1 MEWYFYFKI
10 TVSPRSFGRCF
21 ATGVDIIWSQM
32 FIALIVEQERK
43 WKLGGISSSDNIKG
57 IIAFYF
63 KKGYRYNSIKMI
75 LAAYHDVF
83 MSVRTIKRRL
93 RAYGLRRRNALCS
106 HHMLRNIIRNE
117 IRGPSSLRGYRG
129 IWNML
134 RSTYNITVP
143 RDLVMSILRD
153 LDPVSSLARKSR
165 RLSRRTY
172 VSQGANATWHTD
184 GYDKLKH
191 YGFPIHGCIDGFS
204 RKIMWLKVS
213 RSNNPVVTASFF
225 LHSVNEFGLVPHC
238 CAQIVALKTGY
249 WQPYDV
255 HFQTIP
261 ACIAM
266 GHPMRIKE

>member
-1 MEWYFYFKI
+1 MFCH
-10 TVSPRSFGRCF
+10 RCGYHLVPNVYC
-21 ATGVDIIWSQM
+21 TNCGTRKK
-32 FIALIVEQERK
+32 VEV
-43 WKLGGISSSDNIKG
+43 GGISSSDNIKG